1 MATALDKSKQLDMA
15 GLALIATDA
24 DLSGDLTVGD
34 DLTVTGDLA
43 VTGTITTAAQ
53 VMTPAAGIT
62 TDAEAYGSSITRAG
76 DLITTTIVI
85 DLTDLVGSTTDLDI
99 IGKSAVASHIGRVTT
114 ALNGVIKAGKV
125 TCLEV
130 PTGGADDLDFYSAT
144 VATGAE
150 NVDVTTL
157 TETVLITSG
166 AAWASGTTKGMTT
179 VPPPNDYIYIVNG
192 EASVPG
198 TFTAGKFVIELY
210 GQAA

>member
-1 MATALDKSKQLDMA
+1 MATSLDKSHRMDFND
-15 GLALIATDA
+15 LALLAKDIDLTG
-24 DLSGDLTVGD
+24 DLSVAD
-34 DLTVTGDLA
+34 DVIIVGDLA
-43 VTGTITTAAQ
+43 VTGTISNASA

-62 TDAEAYGSSITRAG
+62 TDAEAYGSSVTRAG

-99 IGKSAVASHIGRVTT
+99 IGKSAVASHIGQVTT

-125 TCLEV
+125 TCLEL

-166 AAWASGTTKGMTT
+166 AAWATGTAKGMTT
-179 VPPPNDYIYIVNG
+179 IPPPNDYIYIVNG
-192 EASVPG
+192 EAGTAG